1 MEIAVVFLPL
11 IAAAIA
17 GFGRHI
23 VGARG
28 AEIITTAALC
38 ISAALAVMLFYQYAA
53 LGQTAMVPVLE
64 FIHSGNLQLPWALRF
79 DVLTAVMVLV
89 VTGVSAMV
97 HLYSI
102 GYMHEDPSRAKFMAY
117 LSLFTF
123 FMLMLVTADNFVQLF
138 FGWEGVGLA
147 SYLLIGF
154 YNHKPSA
161 NDAAI
166 KAFIVNRVGDFGFAL
181 GIFTVFAL
189 FGSLQFSDVFS
200 AVGHMGAARI
210 FTVFGIP
217 FDAVTLAC
225 VLLFIGAVGKSAQ
238 LGLHTWLPDAM
249 EGPTPVSA
257 LIHAATMVT
266 AGVFMLVRISPLL
279 DAAPVARNII
289 VIVGALTAFVGA
301 AIAFGQF
308 DIKKVIAYSTMSQL
322 GYMVFAAGATAYGG
336 AIFHLFTHAFFKALL
351 FLGAGSVIH
360 AMHHEQDM
368 RHYGGLYKKL
378 PITYALMWIGTLA
391 LMGVPFFAG
400 YFSKD
405 MILEAEWAGGNG
417 FDMFAY
423 IIGVLVAFMTATY
436 SSKVM
441 FMTFHGRPKYDL
453 HHAHDIHEA
462 PLTML
467 IPLFVLA
474 AGALLSGWLAYD
486 YFVGD
491 HHALFWEP
499 IMTPKSEVIL
509 DAAEHDPLWVKLT
522 PTLAGLLGLLLGWF
536 CYVKETDLP
545 AWFAKTFPLANRIIE
560 NKFYFDK
567 VYSAVF
573 ADGSMQVGKLLWRYG
588 DIGIIDRYGPDGGAR
603 ASGFLGARLSK
614 LQTGYLYHYAFVMLM
629 ALVLLIAWL
638 LFGPAAHSDEVPP
651 APGQAPYVAMFM
663 ECGFAPPPNCSCA
676 VHFDEK
682 ITGEAECKEKHGQWI
697 AVPHVRNEFQNN
709 GDGK

>member
-11 IAAAIA
+11 IAAAVA
-17 GFGRHI
+17 GFGRRI

-28 AEIITTAALC
+28 AEIITTATLGLC
-38 ISAALAVMLFYQYAA
+38 AAMAIALFYQYAG
-53 LGQTAMVPVLE
+53 LGQTATLPVLDW
-64 FIHSGNLQLPWALRF
+64 ISSGNLHLSWALHF

-89 VTGVSAMV
+89 VTSVSAMV

-102 GYMHEDPSRAKFMAY
+102 GYMHEDPSRAKFMSY

-123 FMLMLVTADNFVQLF
+123 MMLMLVTADNFVQMF

-166 KAFIVNRVGDFGFAL
+166 KAFIVNRVGDFGFVL

-189 FGSLQFSDVFS
+189 FSDLQFTNVFN
-200 AVGHMGAARI
+200 AAANLHEARI
-210 FTVFGIP
+210 FHLFGLP
-217 FDAVTLAC
+217 FDAITLAC

-279 DAAPVARNII
+279 DLAPVARNII
-289 VIVGALTAFVGA
+289 VVVGALTAFVGA
-301 AIAFGQF
+301 AIAFAQF

-322 GYMVFAAGATAYGG
+322 GYMVFAAGATAYGA

-351 FLGAGSVIH
+351 FLGAGAVIH

-368 RHYGGLYKKL
+368 RHYGALWKKL
-378 PITYALMWIGTLA
+378 PITYVLMWIGTLA
-391 LMGVPFFAG
+391 LLGMPPFAG

-405 MILEAEWAGGNG
+405 MILEAEFAGTNG
-417 FDMFAY
+417 FDQFAFWV
-423 IIGVLVAFMTATY
+423 GTLVAFMTATY

-441 FMTFHGRPKYDL
+441 FMTFHGRPRYDL
-453 HHAHDIHEA
+453 DHAHDIHEA

-486 YFVGD
+486 YFVGE
-491 HHALFWEP
+491 HHALFWEGA
-499 IMTPKSEVIL
+499 IQPKSELIL
-509 DAAEHDPLWVKLT
+509 DAAEHDPLWVKLA

-536 CYVKETDLP
+536 CYVKEPDLP
-545 AWFAKTFPLANRIIE
+545 AWFARTFAPLNRIIE

-567 VYSAVF
+567 VYGLVF
-573 ADGSMQVGKLLWRYG
+573 AAGAPLLGRLLWRYG
-588 DIGIIDRYGPDGGAR
+588 DIGIIDRYGPDGAAR
-603 ASGFLGARLSK
+603 ASSFLGARLSK

-629 ALVLLIAWL
+629 ALVMLIAWL
-638 LFGPAAHSDEVPP
+638 LFGNRMGA
-651 APGQAPYVAMFM
+651 
-663 ECGFAPPPNCSCA
+663 
-676 VHFDEK
+676 
-682 ITGEAECKEKHGQWI
+682 
-697 AVPHVRNEFQNN
+697 
-709 GDGK
+709 

>member
-17 GFGRHI
+17 GFGRRI

-28 AEIITTAALC
+28 AEIITTVTLGLC
-38 ISAALAVMLFYQYAA
+38 AILAMMLFHQYAV
-53 LGQTAMVPVLE
+53 LGQSATIPVLE
-64 FIHSGNLQLPWALRF
+64 WINSGALHLNWALRF

-89 VTGVSAMV
+89 VTVVSAMV
-97 HLYSI
+97 HLYAI

-123 FMLMLVTADNFVQLF
+123 FMLMLVTADNFAQMF

-154 YNHKPSA
+154 WNHKPSA

-166 KAFIVNRVGDFGFAL
+166 KAFIVNRVGDFGFVL

-189 FGSLQFSDVFS
+189 FGSLQFSEVFS
-200 AVGHMGAARI
+200 AVGTMGSARI
-210 FTVFGIP
+210 VTLGGVP

-279 DAAPVARNII
+279 EAAPVARNII
-289 VIVGALTAFVGA
+289 IVVGALTALVGA
-301 AIAFGQF
+301 CIAFAQF

-322 GYMVFAAGATAYGG
+322 GYMIFAAGTTAYG
-336 AIFHLFTHAFFKALL
+336 AAMFHLFTHAFFKALL
-351 FLGAGSVIH
+351 FLGAGAVIH

-368 RHYGGLYKKL
+368 RNYGGLYKKL

-391 LMGVPFFAG
+391 LLGTPPFSG

-405 MILEAEWAGGNG
+405 MILESEFAAHTFFGN
-417 FDMFAY
+417 FAFW
-423 IIGVLVAFMTATY
+423 IGLLVAFMTATY
-436 SSKVM
+436 SSKVI
-441 FMTFHGRPKYDL
+441 FMTFHGRPRYDL
-453 HHAHDIHEA
+453 SHAHDIHEA
-462 PLTML
+462 PLAML

-474 AGALLSGWLAYD
+474 AGAILSGMMAYD
-486 YFVGD
+486 YFVGE
-491 HHALFWEP
+491 HHALFWENAIP
-499 IMTPKSEVIL
+499 PRDQIIL
-509 DAAEHDPLWVKLT
+509 DAAEHDPSWVKLA
-522 PTLAGLLGLLLGWF
+522 PTLAGLLGLAFGWF
-536 CYVKETDLP
+536 IYVREPDRP
-545 AWFAKTFPLANRIIE
+545 AWFAKKLSWANTLIE

-567 VYSAVF
+567 VYGVIF
-573 ADGSMQVGKLLWRYG
+573 AQGAPLLGKLLWRYG
-588 DIGIIDRYGPDGGAR
+588 DMGIIDRFGPDGASR

-614 LQTGYLYHYAFVMLM
+614 FQTGFVYHYAFVMLM
-629 ALVLLIAWL
+629 ALVLLIGWL
-638 LFGPAAHSDEVPP
+638 LFGKGMA
-651 APGQAPYVAMFM
+651 
-663 ECGFAPPPNCSCA
+663 
-676 VHFDEK
+676 
-682 ITGEAECKEKHGQWI
+682 
-697 AVPHVRNEFQNN
+697 
-709 GDGK
+709 

>member
-11 IAAAIA
+11 IAAAVA
-17 GFGRHI
+17 GLGRRI

-28 AEIITTAALC
+28 AEIITTAALGL
-38 ISAALAVMLFYQYAA
+38 SAAMAVALFYQYAG
-53 LGQTAMVPVLE
+53 LGQAATVPVLDW
-64 FIHSGNLQLPWALRF
+64 ISSGNLHLGWALRF

-89 VTGVSAMV
+89 VTAVSAMV

-123 FMLMLVTADNFVQLF
+123 MMLMLVTADNFVQLF

-154 YNHKPSA
+154 WNHKPSA
-161 NDAAI
+161 NNAAI
-166 KAFIVNRVGDFGFAL
+166 KAFIVNRVGDFGFIL
-181 GIFTVFAL
+181 GIFTIFGL
-189 FGSLQFSDVFS
+189 FGSLQFSEVFA
-200 AVGHMGAARI
+200 AVGHARAACI
-210 FTVFGIP
+210 FHIFGLP
-217 FDAVTLAC
+217 FDGLTLAC
-225 VLLFIGAVGKSAQ
+225 ILLFIGAMGKSAQ

-279 DAAPVARNII
+279 DAAPIARNVI
-289 VIVGALTAFVGA
+289 VVVGALTAFVGA
-301 AIAFGQF
+301 AIAFAQF
-308 DIKKVIAYSTMSQL
+308 DIKRVIAYSTMSQL
-322 GYMVFAAGATAYGG
+322 GYMVFAAGATAYGA

-351 FLGAGSVIH
+351 FLGAGAVIH

-391 LMGVPFFAG
+391 LMGLPPFAG

-405 MILEAEWAGGNG
+405 MILESEFAGGNG
-417 FDMFAY
+417 FDIFAY
-423 IIGVLVAFMTATY
+423 WIGVVVAFMTAAY

-453 HHAHDIHEA
+453 DHAHDIHEA

-474 AGALLSGWLAYD
+474 AGAVVSGWLAYD
-486 YFVGD
+486 YFVGS
-491 HHALFWEP
+491 HHALFWETAIRP
-499 IMTPKSEVIL
+499 ETETVL
-509 DAAEHDPLWVKLT
+509 EAAEHDPLWVKLS
-522 PTLAGLLGLLLGWF
+522 PTLAGLLGLLLGWV
-536 CYVKETDLP
+536 CYVKEPDLP
-545 AWFAKTFPLANRIIE
+545 AWFAKTFAPLNRLIE

-567 VYSAVF
+567 VYGTVF
-573 ADGSMQVGKLLWRYG
+573 AAGAPLLGKLLWRYG
-588 DIGIIDRYGPDGGAR
+588 DQGLIDRYGADGSAR
-603 ASGFLGARLSK
+603 ASHFLGARLSK

-638 LFGPAAHSDEVPP
+638 LFGHRMS
-651 APGQAPYVAMFM
+651 
-663 ECGFAPPPNCSCA
+663 
-676 VHFDEK
+676 
-682 ITGEAECKEKHGQWI
+682 T
-697 AVPHVRNEFQNN
+697 
-709 GDGK
+709 